1 MDEGTMVVN
10 IYELHT
16 NCEARAQTVVKLES
30 HSSSHGPA
38 ALPPEVL
45 SFQEVVWQDTT
56 HSPNL
61 WFAERVAWTKRAR
74 QRVQHSQHLEH
85 APRKVIGLNNP
96 FQRAK
101 SDIFRYNMHCIGLLG
116 KFYRKPPYFMVKT
129 MGFRLRCSLQS
140 NESHPRS
147 RDSVPHSP
155 RVLEAHPSHRRERA
169 NTPGSSHHGAIL
181 QV

>member
-16 NCEARAQTVVKLES
+16 NCEARAQTVAMALRPFR
-30 HSSSHGPA
+30 SSWISGGG
-38 ALPPEVL
+38 
-45 SFQEVVWQDTT
+45 QDTT

-61 WFAERVAWTKRAR
+61 GFAERVAWTLRETEGATNTPNIWNTPTPESHR
-74 QRVQHSQHLEH
+74 SQQAIPKGKIHQNRTSF
-85 APRKVIGLNNP
+85 AIKNI
-96 FQRAK
+96 
-101 SDIFRYNMHCIGLLG
+101 HCIGLLG

-129 MGFRLRCSLQS
+129 MGFRLRCSFQS

-169 NTPGSSHHGAIL
+169 NTPGSSHHGISWGHITGI
-181 QV
+181 